1 MPLSIPVATAGG
13 NRAQRGAI
21 ASEARHLRP
30 RFVSV
35 RQACNYLGVSR
46 STLYAKLLSRVK
58 IIAIGR
64 RRLIDFGSLE
74 ALADELAA
82 SSEEAES

>member
-1 MPLSIPVATAGG
+1 MPLPNPVETPWGT
-13 NRAQRGAI
+13 RAQRAAI

-58 IIAIGR
+58 IIAVGR
-64 RRLIDFGSLE
+64 RRLVDFGSLE